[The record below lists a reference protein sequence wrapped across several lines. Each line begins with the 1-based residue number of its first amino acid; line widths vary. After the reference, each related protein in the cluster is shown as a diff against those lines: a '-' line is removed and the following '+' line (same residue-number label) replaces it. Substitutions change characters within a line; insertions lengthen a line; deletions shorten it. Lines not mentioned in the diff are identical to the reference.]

1 MHYNPLAY
9 VRTENDILKFV
20 NALITNTRGD
30 GKEGDEFW
38 TKAEVLLY
46 CALIGYIVFEAPEE
60 ERNLNTLV
68 DMLNSMEVKEEDENY
83 KNAVDYMFDGWRSAS
98 RIILRCGSMPSISWR
113 AAKPQN
119 LS

>member
-1 MHYNPLAY
+1 MSRVSFHTRPYDRLEPYDGKLSRTVFRGGTGSNASLLPD

-20 NALITNTRGD
+20 NALITNTKGD

-38 TKAEVLLY
+38 TKAETLLY

-68 DMLNSMEVKEEDENY
+68 DMLNSMEVREDDENY
-83 KNAVDYMFDGWRSAS
+83 
-98 RIILRCGSMPSISWR
+98 LSIS
-113 AAKPQN
+113 AIV
-119 LS
+119 